1 MKQYFIALTPLL
13 FWSCASSDSAN
24 DSDTYQSYDSAND
37 NNTYQSYLSPTVAE
51 TEESFYYDEI
61 EEDFSGETYDSI
73 VENSFKSV
81 ITDPLSTFS
90 IDVDTASYSNIR
102 RYLEADQFPPADA
115 VRIEE
120 MINYFDYSYENRD
133 ETIKIFSEVGT
144 PLWNLETRLVKIGLK
159 GREIDR
165 ELLSGSNLVFLVDVS
180 GSMSDDIE
188 VLKTSLKL
196 LVENLTEKDFVSMV
210 TYASSTGVVLE
221 STRVSEENRE
231 KILNAIENL
240 NAGGSTYGQGGI
252 ELAYSE
258 AEKNKIDGNNR
269 VILVTDGDFNLG
281 LSSVSQ
287 MENLITEKRD
297 NGIFLTVAGI
307 GMGNYRDNMVETLAD
322 KGNGNYFYIDS
333 ILEAKKVFSE
343 DIVANLYT
351 IAKDTKVQVE
361 FNPKYVSEY
370 RLIGYE
376 NRKLEN
382 EDFADDTK
390 DAGEVGVGDEVTA
403 FYEIKLSDGNLS
415 DDLKYQDI
423 VLSDSEELLTI
434 KVRYKEVEDN
444 TSKEISHI
452 VLNSENN
459 VSEDFKFAMATLS
472 FGMLLRESEYSGNLS
487 YKDVYSLALES
498 KGVDKNGYRSEFIQL
513 IERAEIL
520 EATE

>member
-1 MKQYFIALTPLL
+1 
-13 FWSCASSDSAN
+13 
-24 DSDTYQSYDSAND
+24 
-37 NNTYQSYLSPTVAE
+37 
-51 TEESFYYDEI
+51 
-61 EEDFSGETYDSI
+61 
-73 VENSFKSV
+73 
-81 ITDPLSTFS
+81 
-90 IDVDTASYSNIR
+90 
-102 RYLEADQFPPADA
+102 
-115 VRIEE
+115 
-120 MINYFDYSYENRD
+120 
-133 ETIKIFSEVGT
+133 
-144 PLWNLETRLVKIGLK
+144 
-159 GREIDR
+159 
-165 ELLSGSNLVFLVDVS
+165 
-180 GSMSDDIE
+180 
-188 VLKTSLKL
+188 
-196 LVENLTEKDFVSMV
+196 
-210 TYASSTGVVLE
+210 
-221 STRVSEENRE
+221 
-231 KILNAIENL
+231 
-240 NAGGSTYGQGGI
+240 
-252 ELAYSE
+252 
-258 AEKNKIDGNNR
+258 
-269 VILVTDGDFNLG
+269 
-281 LSSVSQ
+281 
-287 MENLITEKRD
+287 
-297 NGIFLTVAGI
+297 
-307 GMGNYRDNMVETLAD
+307 MVETLAD